1 MIAFTHT
8 LEAEGVTP
16 LEYQA
21 MLLMKIH
28 PDESITLG
36 ELARQLKLTGKFC
49 LRLADQ
55 LSKNDFAVRRLS
67 SQPAATVVQ
76 LTSHG
81 GEILADLAARH
92 IKELRSLEQILAE
105 ALPRLR
111 GG

>member
-1 MIAFTHT
+1 MISFTHM

-21 MLLMKIH
+21 MLLMKMR
-28 PDESITLG
+28 PDESITLR
-36 ELARQLKLTGKFC
+36 ELSRQLKLTGQFC
-49 LRLADQ
+49 SRLADK
-55 LSKNDFAVRRLS
+55 LSKNDFAVRRLAPR
-67 SQPAATVVQ
+67 PADTVVQ
-76 LTSHG
+76 LTPHG

-92 IKELRSLEQILAE
+92 IEELRSLEQILAE